1 MPINS
6 FEHAKKESYELA
18 FENFLKEAKK
28 KTQEEPEKAEASKP
42 SKQVEKDLEIY
53 GYRNGEGQMFWT
65 PNIDFAKLRA
75 DYYETYEVYVEKN

>member
-1 MPINS
+1 MT
-6 FEHAKKESYELA
+6 E
-18 FENFLKEAKK
+18 
-28 KTQEEPEKAEASKP
+28 
-42 SKQVEKDLEIY
+42 QVEKDIEIY